1 MTGGSVV
8 ARASI
13 FALALAEGGC
23 ALTLDSSRLG
33 VPVSMAGAAAA
44 PADSGVAFRVT
55 KHPVYLV
62 AGLLPVSQPNL
73 EDVLA
78 GQVGTGARIENLRIR
93 VRSRWS
99 DLLVTG
105 LTLGLVVPRSVTFE
119 GLVVK

>member
-1 MTGGSVV
+1 VTGRALVL
-8 ARASI
+8 RASI
-13 FALALAEGGC
+13 LALALAESGC

-44 PADSGVAFRVT
+44 VADSGVPFRIT

-99 DLLVTG
+99 DLLVTA
-105 LTLGLVVPRSVTFE
+105 LTFGLVVSRSVTFE
-119 GLVVK
+119 GVVVK